1 MSGADQQRRRKS
13 IRSCSRWAILLT
25 YTVVLAVT
33 GYLGWRLH
41 SEFWQQT
48 FTWIAAISAVALFFR
63 FVWFPFA
70 LWFASLR
77 APGGM
82 REEILFYEV
91 LKWIDARLRSLS
103 DRLDAVDVRL
113 CPNSALSH
121 QEKMTDGQ

>member
-63 FVWFPFA
+63 FVWLPFG
-70 LWFASLR
+70 LWFLSAR
-77 APGGM
+77 IPMGF
-82 REEILFYEV
+82 REELQFYGI

-103 DRLDAVDVRL
+103 DRLDAVDAKV
-113 CPNSALSH
+113 CANSALSH
-121 QEKMTDGQ
+121 EEKMTDGQ